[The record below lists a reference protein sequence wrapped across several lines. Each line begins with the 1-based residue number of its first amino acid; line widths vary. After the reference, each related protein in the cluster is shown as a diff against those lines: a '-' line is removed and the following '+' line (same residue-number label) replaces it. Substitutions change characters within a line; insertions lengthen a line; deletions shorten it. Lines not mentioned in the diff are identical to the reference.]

1 MRPWPP
7 ALAHSPRRP
16 PSLSCSPSRA
26 CARFNETLMR
36 ENELFESHLRRVNPQ
51 LLTSDDD
58 APGKSKRKGAAAAK
72 KAQAVLA
79 PEQKYEIASQE
90 MEEVRDEIEAT
101 KGCAE
106 RSRRPFQPP
115 PPSGG
120 APWAFGLTLPFTWV
134 PLQQL

>member
-90 MEEVRDEIEAT
+90 MEEVRDEIEAEMAT
-101 KGCAE
+101 KRLKAKAPAS
-106 RSRRPFQPP
+106 RSKGKGAGE
-115 PPSGG
+115 GG
-120 APWAFGLTLPFTWV
+120 EGL
-134 PLQQL
+134 